1 MSINLNYLTGFD
13 KKIEVS
19 GIKYLRGG
27 KLTFVI
33 YVDKLLAVNLFIGV
47 LMLLSASKI
56 CGIHIKRR
64 GLIAGSLLSSA
75 SSLLIFLPGESVTL
89 SVLSRI
95 VAVTVIV
102 YCSFFPQSLKSFFK
116 SLGAFLTV
124 NLIFA
129 GIVLAIKFS
138 LYPGVHFINGAV
150 YFDISALML
159 IIMSAFCYG
168 AIALGGHLTAR
179 RTQKND
185 KLEIEV
191 SFRGKAVK
199 TDALLDSGSSLKE
212 SFSGRPVIV
221 SELKSIAGLLEPYE
235 LSFFKGDY
243 LSARVPDTIKSSV
256 RLIPY
261 KAIGNEGLLPS
272 FRADKVISRY
282 KGKEYIVEGVFIGVV
297 TKELSTG
304 EYRAIANK
312 LLFE

>member
-1 MSINLNYLTGFD
+1 LTN
-13 KKIEVS
+13 
-19 GIKYLRGG
+19 
-27 KLTFVI
+27 VI

-64 GLIAGSLLSSA
+64 GLIAGSLLSSV
-75 SSLLIFLPGESVTL
+75 SSLLIFLPGESVSL
-89 SVLSRI
+89 SILLRI
-95 VAVTVIV
+95 AAVTVIV

-116 SLGAFLTV
+116 SVGAFLTV

-138 LYPGVHFINGAV
+138 LYPGVYFINGTV

-159 IIMSAFCYG
+159 VILSAFCYG
-168 AIALGGHLTAR
+168 VICLGEHLTAK

-221 SELKSIAGLLEPYE
+221 SELKSVAGLLEPFE
-235 LSFFKGDY
+235 LSFFKEDY
-243 LSARVPDTIKSSV
+243 LNAKVPDSIKSSV

-261 KAIGNEGLLPS
+261 KAIGTEGLLPS
-272 FRADKVISRY
+272 FKADKVTSRY
-282 KGKEYIVEGVFIGVV
+282 KGKEYTAEGVYIGVV

-312 LLFE
+312 MLFE